1 MVRLAPRASRWLA
14 LVLLLVTGSPPALAG
29 GVTLL
34 PGLEFSLLSAE
45 ATVRSGSGRV
55 AVLRVDPE
63 RFRFQVLAAAPGDE
77 GLTAGAWREKTG
89 AIAVFNAG
97 QYAADRSYLG
107 LLVSDG
113 RARGRLAHKLNGL
126 FVAEPRDAG
135 LPRARVMDLRYT
147 AFDPAANP
155 YRQVAQSLMLLDRF
169 GHIRVR
175 RSPRVAH
182 RTAVAQ
188 DQAGQILVIVT
199 EGRHTL
205 WEFADFL
212 RKSKLKLLEVMSM
225 DGGSESQLDLKMD
238 GFSYRQYG
246 EPTGSPEILPWP
258 STPLPVAVGVFKRA
272 SSPPSSR

>member
-1 MVRLAPRASRWLA
+1 MASPW
-14 LVLLLVTGSPPALAG
+14 LVLVFLLVTWCPPALAG

-45 ATVRSGSGRV
+45 ATVRSGGSRV

-63 RFRFQVLAAAPGDE
+63 RFRFQVLAAAPGE
-77 GLTAGAWREKTG
+77 KGLTAGAWRRKTG
-89 AIAVFNAG
+89 ALAVFNAG

-107 LLVSDG
+107 LLVADG
-113 RARGRLAHKLNGL
+113 QVRGRLAHKLDGL
-126 FVAEPRDAG
+126 LVAEPKDAG
-135 LPRARVMDLRYT
+135 LARARVIDLRYT

-188 DQAGQILVIVT
+188 DTSGHILVIIS

-212 RKSKLKLLEVMSM
+212 HKAGLNLLEVMSM
-225 DGGSESQLDLKMD
+225 DGGSESQLDLKLD
-238 GFSYRQYG
+238 GFSYQQYG

-258 STPLPVAVGVFKRA
+258 PTPLPVAVGVFRRGA
-272 SSPPSSR
+272 RPALSR

>member
-1 MVRLAPRASRWLA
+1 MAPLRSIAARGL
-14 LVLLLVTGSPPALAG
+14 LVLLVLAAWAPSAGAG

-34 PGLEFSLLSAE
+34 PGLEFSLLSADE
-45 ATVRSGSGRV
+45 TVRSGSGRV
-55 AVLRVDPE
+55 AVLTVDPA
-63 RFRFQVLAAAPGDE
+63 RFSFRVLAAPPGAE
-77 GLTAGAWREKTG
+77 GFTAGAWREKTG

-107 LLVSDG
+107 LLVTDG
-113 RARGRLAHKLNGL
+113 QPRGRLAHKLDGL
-126 FVAEPRDAG
+126 FVAGPKDAG
-135 LPRARVMDLRYT
+135 LPRARVIDLRYT

-188 DQAGQILVIVT
+188 DRSGRILVIIT

-205 WEFADFL
+205 WEFAGFL
-212 RKSKLKLLEVMSM
+212 QKAGLNLLEVMSM
-225 DGGSESQLDLKMD
+225 DGGSESQLDLKLD

-258 STPLPVAVGVFKRA
+258 STPLPVAVGVFKNA
-272 SSPPSSR
+272 KK